1 MKGIDPQQTVFHT
14 IDKTIKE
21 YRKYA
26 QIQISLIVPDI
37 TLDQVL
43 ALILINNDNE
53 YSQKELAQILF
64 KDYASLTRIIEL
76 LVKNGFLS
84 RSVNKNDRRKAL
96 LKLTSKGNTTIQKLT
111 PVIYKN
117 RIYALKTVTDEEINN
132 LKLTLNKITNNCK
145 NNSK

>member
-1 MKGIDPQQTVFHT
+1 M
-14 IDKTIKE
+14 
-21 YRKYA
+21 
-26 QIQISLIVPDI
+26 
-37 TLDQVL
+37 L

-76 LVKNGFLS
+76 LVKNGSLS